1 VPTVG
6 AFFVV
11 FAAWQVLNHL
21 VFMQTLRLS
30 MLAYH
35 LLSFAVETAAAA
47 FIAVFVLRAVLRK
60 NRELDELN
68 HLKDLLMSS
77 LVHDLRQPLTALLA
91 GLPMIERDRSCSA
104 ETREIVAICRAGGER
119 LLGMVNDLLDISRLE
134 SAQPLIRST
143 SLSPREFIRPGVSA
157 VEQLAKEHGIA
168 LTTEL
173 PESLSHIEG
182 DGERLRRVVMN
193 LVGNALKFTPAGG
206 QVSVSARE
214 DNEAGRLVV
223 TVVDTGPGITKELQS
238 RVFDKFAVLDTAASA
253 GRSSSGLGLTF
264 SKMVVEA
271 HGGEIWVE
279 SEPGEGS
286 SFVFS
291 LPLRQAEGPEAPRPH
306 EEPPQRGSESYT

>member
-30 MLAYH
+30 MFAYH

-60 NRELDELN
+60 NSELDELN
-68 HLKDLLMSS
+68 RLKDLLTSS

-104 ETREIVAICRAGGER
+104 ETREIVAICRAGGEK
-119 LLGMVNDLLDISRLE
+119 LLGMVNDLLDIGRLE
-134 SAQPLIRST
+134 SGQHLTQLT
-143 SLSPREFIRPGVSA
+143 SLSPEEFIGPGA
-157 VEQLAKEHGIA
+157 GAIQQIAQEQEIELTIGLAEN
-168 LTTEL
+168 L
-173 PESLSHIEG
+173 PKIQG
-182 DGERLRRVVMN
+182 DHERLSRVVMN

-206 QVSVSARE
+206 EVSVSARE
-214 DNEAGRLVV
+214 DSAAGRLVV
-223 TVVDTGPGITKELQS
+223 SVTDTGPGIPKESQG
-238 RVFDKFAVLDTAASA
+238 RIFDKFAVLDKGAPA
-253 GRSSSGLGLTF
+253 GRTSSGLGLTF

-271 HGGEIWVE
+271 HGGDIWVE

-286 SFVFS
+286 SFLFS
-291 LPLRQAEGPEAPRPH
+291 LPLRQVEGPEAPRPH
-306 EEPPQRGSESYT
+306 EEPPQRGPESYT